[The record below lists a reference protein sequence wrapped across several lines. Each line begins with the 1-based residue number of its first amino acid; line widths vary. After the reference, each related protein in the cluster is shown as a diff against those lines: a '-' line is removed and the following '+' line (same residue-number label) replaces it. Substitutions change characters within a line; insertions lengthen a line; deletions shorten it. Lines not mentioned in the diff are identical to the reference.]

1 MASRNTTTSPNAR
14 QRVQRSNT
22 DSIRWIVGL
31 LLLCVGVFAA
41 VALFSSFFCWEAD
54 QSILR
59 KSSEEPELFR
69 ETVRN
74 WCGGTGAR
82 LGILLVD
89 RSLGVCGI
97 LVPVVLMLVG
107 IRIIRQRPMLL
118 NHSVLALCLV
128 MILGSLTLGFVA
140 GTRGSLCC
148 STGWGGAFGIAVAEL
163 LSGRIGTF
171 GTVILLLVCW
181 ILVGVFIN
189 RNFIN
194 TVNSAGQAV
203 VGRGERLVESFRQR
217 VASSAQS
224 DNEEFFYDTPLPPA
238 QPVQTPAPA
247 QNPVPQEEEPW
258 FDVPQEEPAYQQEE
272 APYTIP
278 PSVPAVSRYS
288 PAKRL
293 PAANLPITP
302 KPINLERSCAE
313 LVPEWNTSVSG
324 VVILFPSVVA
334 PLFPLSQNFLPPS
347 PKARYTLPSI
357 CQSSNDALGSCAAT
371 SVVNSMGVSAKP
383 SVVAAYS

>member
-82 LGILLVD
+82 LGILLVA

-278 PSVPAVSRYS
+278 PRTEPVAARRY
-288 PAKRL
+288 
-293 PAANLPITP
+293 
-302 KPINLERSCAE
+302 AE
-313 LVPEWNTSVSG
+313 P
-324 VVILFPSVVA
+324 
-334 PLFPLSQNFLPPS
+334 
-347 PKARYTLPSI
+347 
-357 CQSSNDALGSCAAT
+357 
-371 SVVNSMGVSAKP
+371 VSAEP
-383 SVVAAYS
+383 RRALSSCTTTCLL